1 MEKDTV
7 TDRNILVVP
16 ENKETFEL
24 YALWKSLPINILKT
38 IPKDQLQEKMGI
50 DDPIVLDLIEI
61 HNQKAFAEKYDLREA
76 TISEW
81 NKKIVEND
89 PHYESKGWARNLTK
103 NVMLSF
109 YNHTVRKGNPLL
121 YKLWFQVI
129 NDWEESSKIK
139 FAPGGIEF
147 NFSMMPGRGAKE
159 AEKVEP
165 QAIDAQATE
174 VKTPTNANTKTR
186 KKKA

>member
-1 MEKDTV
+1 MENKTL
-7 TDRNILVVP
+7 TDLNVAIRP
-16 ENKETFEL
+16 ENKETYEL
-24 YALWKSLPINILKT
+24 YALWKSLPVNILKT
-38 IPKDQLQEKMGI
+38 IPEEQLQDKMGI
-50 DDPIVLDLIEI
+50 DDPFILELVKI
-61 HNQKAFAEKYDLREA
+61 HNQKMFSEKYG
-76 TISEW
+76 ISEQALVEW
-81 NKKIVEND
+81 NKKILEND

-129 NDWEESSKIK
+129 NDWEETSKIK

-147 NFSMMPGRGAKE
+147 NFSMMPGRGEKPKE

-165 QAIDAQATE
+165 TAIDAKATE
-174 VKTPTNANTKTR
+174 VKTNAKKTR
-186 KKKA
+186 QKKA